1 MKLWRFIVPLIL
13 ALSIT
18 VPVAASDVSS
28 AVYTGDIVVTNSAGS
43 TQAGSVAF
51 TLNTD
56 NLLSAGYIAP
66 DFSNVAVQNPTLTDA
81 AFMPARSGSDQWLIY
96 VPSILSAQ
104 TYRLYTGGTTDMDA
118 KLRYFPGDTGMT
130 VADADSLE
138 LGNSFNVE
146 WAGMITSGTT
156 GLLVGKGLAF
166 ACTVS
171 SGNANAAIIDTT
183 NTNTTYSADMELYAG
198 ADTKYGHAR
207 LNVPADSALV
217 QSSWYLK
224 KSGAPTGTININ
236 VRNQVTYDYIATLGT
251 LEAASLTDS
260 YKWYD
265 IYGLVVN
272 PVLQDLLYTIEY
284 EGGDASNKVML
295 GATSGSSGGYR
306 YSTGW
311 AAGQNPPMY
320 KRGESSVYVSTP
332 VPAGDRTIRAYT
344 AADSLYVRCDYDP
357 AVSVAMGGASV
368 PDNTELWRASAGMPY
383 MDYLKITVGGVLR
396 QHIAWENAAT
406 FTDLSGNNNHATP
419 TFRTTASSGI
429 TSTLT
434 AIEAISPAVAPSGS
448 LGGAINPIS
457 AAPTQPTGA
466 SWHTP
471 SFDVPIV
478 GDIINDLLDV
488 SNTPYQFFWY
498 PVATVI
504 LILLSFAAHKF
515 AVSLF
520 VKTSAVI
527 MAVIIICAFNI
538 FPWLVLP
545 LIAIWNITIL
555 VHSQRGVL

>member
-1 MKLWRFIVPLIL
+1 
-13 ALSIT
+13 
-18 VPVAASDVSS
+18 
-28 AVYTGDIVVTNSAGS
+28 
-43 TQAGSVAF
+43 
-51 TLNTD
+51 
-56 NLLSAGYIAP
+56 
-66 DFSNVAVQNPTLTDA
+66 
-81 AFMPARSGSDQWLIY
+81 
-96 VPSILSAQ
+96 
-104 TYRLYTGGTTDMDA
+104 MDG
-118 KLRYFPGDTGMT
+118 KLRYFPGSTGIVT
-130 VADADSLE
+130 PDSASLE
-138 LGNSFNVE
+138 LGNNFDIE
-146 WAGMITSGTT
+146 WAGMITADTT
-156 GLLVGKGLAF
+156 GLLVGKELAF

-171 SGNANAAIIDTT
+171 GGNANAAIIDTART
-183 NTNTTYSADMELYAG
+183 ETASGSGRDLYSG
-198 ADTKYGHAR
+198 SDTGYGIR
-207 LNVPADSALV
+207 SVNVPANTALV

-224 KSGAPTGTININ
+224 KTGSPTGTIYFNARVGASPYNLI
-236 VRNQVTYDYIATLGT
+236 GT
-251 LEAASLTDS
+251 IGTIDASGLTDS
-260 YKWYD
+260 YQWID
-265 IYGLVVN
+265 VFGHVVD
-272 PVLQDLLYTIEY
+272 PATQRVLYTVEY
-284 EGGDASNKVML
+284 AGGDSGNKVTV
-295 GATSGSSGGYR
+295 GTAEGSTSGYRLNTYGWDGPGYQTPTC
-306 YSTGW
+306 YI
-311 AAGQNPPMY
+311 
-320 KRGESSVYVSTP
+320 GESSVYVSTP
-332 VPAGDRTIRAYT
+332 VPAGDRAIHVS
-344 AADSLYVRCDYDP
+344 ADTSTLSISYDDNP
-357 AVSVAMGGASV
+357 AVSVSTGGASV
-368 PDNTELWRASAGMPY
+368 TSTSVLWRACSGMPY

-520 VKTSAVI
+520 VKSIAVI